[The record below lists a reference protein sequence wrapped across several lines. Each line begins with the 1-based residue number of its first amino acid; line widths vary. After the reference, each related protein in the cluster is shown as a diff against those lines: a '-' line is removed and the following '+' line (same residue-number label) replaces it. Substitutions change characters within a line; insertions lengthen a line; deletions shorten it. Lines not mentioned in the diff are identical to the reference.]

1 MPGVHVAGMLKRL
14 ESWAADSP
22 ERSRFLVLTLCLG
35 IGFVVLLFVFALA
48 WLALD
53 PQAVKDL
60 VE

>member
-1 MPGVHVAGMLKRL
+1 MAGILKRL

-48 WLALD
+48 WLMLD

-60 VE
+60 IE